1 MPILLRHART
11 LTIALLLMMGGGLT
25 ARPAAAADTL
35 AKGYEEAIS
44 QNHHGLGISFGVGG
58 LNGIAYRHYFG
69 NFAVQ
74 ADVFP
79 LIADS
84 GNYVAVFGGLT
95 FIDYLLMWNKAARS
109 TLFPATSALRFVGST
124 GVWVSRSQSNNIS
137 VAQANCLT
145 ADCQAIVNQK
155 AAVDYFAHVGL
166 GLGVEF
172 GAIARPGFS
181 AAVDV
186 QMTVMWD
193 QAGFYG
199 AYPLP
204 SATLMYSW

>member
-1 MPILLRHART
+1 MSILLRRART
-11 LTIALLLMMGGGLT
+11 LVLLLSLVVGLVT
-25 ARPAAAADTL
+25 SPAWAADAVT
-35 AKGYEEAIS
+35 KGYEETLS
-44 QNHHGLGISFGVGG
+44 QNHNGLGISFGVGG
-58 LNGIAYRHYFG
+58 LNGIAYRRYFG
-69 NFAVQ
+69 NMAVQ
-74 ADVFP
+74 ADIFP

-124 GVWVSRSQSNNIS
+124 GVWVSRNQSNNVS
-137 VAQANCLT
+137 VPQVNCNT
-145 ADCQAIVNQK
+145 PECQAINSRS
-155 AAVDYFAHVGL
+155 APSDYFAHVGL
-166 GLGVEF
+166 GVGFEI

-181 AAVDV
+181 AAFDV

-193 QAGFYG
+193 QIGFYG

>member
-1 MPILLRHART
+1 MPILLRRAPAVAAALSLVLLTGLCARS
-11 LTIALLLMMGGGLT
+11 
-25 ARPAAAADTL
+25 AAAADTM
-35 AKGYEEAIS
+35 AKGYEETIS
-44 QNHHGLGISFGVGG
+44 QNSHGLGISVGVGG

-69 NFAVQ
+69 NLALQ
-74 ADVFP
+74 IDVFP

-95 FIDYLLMWNKAARS
+95 FIDYLLMWNKAARN

-124 GVWVSRSQSNNIS
+124 GVWISRNQNNNYTVPS
-137 VAQANCLT
+137 ANCNT
-145 ADCQAIVNQK
+145 PECQAINNRS
-155 AAVDYFAHVGL
+155 APIDYFAHVGL
-166 GLGVEF
+166 GIGIEM

-181 AAVDV
+181 AAFDV

>member
-1 MPILLRHART
+1 MSILLRR
-11 LTIALLLMMGGGLT
+11 
-25 ARPAAAADTL
+25 ARPVIAGLALVLLTTFSASAAFAADTL
-35 AKGYEEAIS
+35 TKGYEETLS
-44 QNHHGLGISFGVGG
+44 QNHHGLGMSFGVGG

-69 NFAVQ
+69 NMAVQ
-74 ADVFP
+74 ADIFP

-124 GVWVSRSQSNNIS
+124 GVWVSRNQSNNIA
-137 VAQANCLT
+137 VPNVNCNTPECL
-145 ADCQAIVNQK
+145 AIVNRS
-155 AAVDYFAHVGL
+155 APTDYFAHVGL
-166 GLGVEF
+166 GVGVEI

-181 AAVDV
+181 AAFDV

-193 QAGFYG
+193 QIGFYG

>member
-1 MPILLRHART
+1 MLIPIRHARLLATT
-11 LTIALLLMMGGGLT
+11 LALVLLTGLT
-25 ARPAAAADTL
+25 ARPALAADSM
-35 AKGYEEAIS
+35 AKGYEETIS

-69 NFAVQ
+69 NMALQ
-74 ADVFP
+74 ADLFP
-79 LIADS
+79 LVADS
-84 GNYVAVFGGLT
+84 GNYVAVFGGVT

-109 TLFPATSALRFVGST
+109 TLFPATSALRAVGST
-124 GVWVSRSQSNNIS
+124 GIWLSRNQSNNIN

-155 AAVDYFAHVGL
+155 ASVDYFAHVGL
-166 GLGVEF
+166 GLGVEI

-181 AAVDV
+181 AAFDV

-193 QAGFYG
+193 QIGFYG

>member
-1 MPILLRHART
+1 MPIPLRRART
-11 LTIALLLMMGGGLT
+11 FATALTLVLLT
-25 ARPAAAADTL
+25 ALGTRQAHAVDAVS
-35 AKGYEEAIS
+35 KGYEETIS
-44 QNHHGLGISFGVGG
+44 QNTHGLGISFGVGG

-69 NFAVQ
+69 NLALQV
-74 ADVFP
+74 DLFP

-84 GNYVAVFGGLT
+84 GNYVAVFGGVT
-95 FIDYLLMWNKAARS
+95 FIDYLLMWNRAARN

-124 GVWVSRSQSNNIS
+124 GVWVSRNQSNNYTVPS
-137 VAQANCLT
+137 ANCNT
-145 ADCQAIVNQK
+145 PECQAINSRS
-155 AAVDYFAHVGL
+155 APVDYFAHVGL
-166 GLGVEF
+166 GIGVEM

-181 AAVDV
+181 AAFDV